1 MLTRR
6 YVQHQYGF
14 RPDWNYYA
22 SPYHVLMLNDAYPNS
37 DGGGYSVS
45 RYYQVPLNDAVA
57 VSGTMNFRPYLGM
70 DPSDPGTW
78 PRPYNPQQA
87 GLFMRLHQD
96 GQAAARQPE
105 KAVQGRRRWRRG

>member
-6 YVQHQYGF
+6 GVTHQYGY

-22 SPYHVLMLNDAYPNS
+22 APYHVLMLSDAYPNPS
-37 DGGGYSVS
+37 MGIEVS
-45 RYYQVPLNDAVA
+45 RYYQVPLNEAVA

-78 PRPYNPQQA
+78 PRPYNPQQGMFA
-87 GLFMRLHQD
+87 RLHHEQ
-96 GQAAARQPE
+96 QAAAQQPE
-105 KAVQGRRRWRRG
+105 KGPGRRRWRRG

>member
-6 YVQHQYGF
+6 YVCHQYGY

-22 SPYHVLMLNDAYPNS
+22 APYHVLMLSDAYPNE
-37 DGGGYSVS
+37 GGFQVS
-45 RYYQVPLNDAVA
+45 RYYQVPLNQAVA
-57 VSGTMNFRPYLGM
+57 VSGTASFRPYLGM

-78 PRPYNPQQA
+78 PRPYNPQQS

-96 GQAAARQPE
+96 GQAAARADGNPG
-105 KAVQGRRRWRRG
+105 KRRKWRRG

>member
-6 YVQHQYGF
+6 YVTHQYGY

-22 SPYHVLMLNDAYPNS
+22 APYHVLMLSDAYPS
-37 DGGGYSVS
+37 EGGRVAVS
-45 RYYQVPLNDAVA
+45 RYYQVPLNEAVA

-78 PRPYNPQQA
+78 PRPYNPQQT
-87 GLFMRLHQD
+87 GLFMRLHHDQ
-96 GQAAARQPE
+96 QVAAGQPE
-105 KAVQGRRRWRRG
+105 IPGRKRRTWRRG